1 MNFKI
6 LSFFG
11 LSDIKNTVIFSI
23 LRELQLIQVI
33 LLQCLIEKECNS
45 NHEKF
50 LRLQILSE
58 AIPII
63 TY

>member
-23 LRELQLIQVI
+23 LRELQLMQVI
-33 LLQCLIEKECNS
+33 LLQCLIETECNS
-45 NHEKF
+45 NCEKF